1 MISHLQEIEDAAARR
16 GVNTFKTQMEILVL
30 SLLHEN
36 RDIAL
41 VQIEEARSVSLGY
54 VEDLGGPVIALDI
67 AIEHSA
73 KAGRV
78 AMAMLEHTF
87 ERLRTVIESPDND
100 DPPTEEVH

>member
-1 MISHLQEIEDAAARR
+1 MMSHLQEIEDAAARH
-16 GVNTFKTQMEILVL
+16 GVDTFKMQMEILVL

-54 VEDLGGPVIALDI
+54 VEDLGAPVIAI
-67 AIEHSA
+67 KHSA

-87 ERLRTVIESPDND
+87 ERLRTVIKSPDND
-100 DPPTEEVH
+100 DPSTEDVH